1 MLELIIFYKLKKN
14 YSLSLDLI
22 GFLLIH
28 IQKTYE

>member
-14 YSLSLDLI
+14 YPLGLDLI

-28 IQKTYE
+28 IQKTL